1 MATVSA
7 EFHPFTYKEL
17 FVDVLADFPGL
28 DKDIRAAFVDYKST
42 GIAGGRI
49 GRDAP
54 YVWPEAA
61 FKSRLM
67 HIHLKLPPG
76 NFPENLPQIDRVC
89 RKGAPERDAVLVYVG
104 GWLEEDRYCLLAVL
118 HPDGH
123 AKAREEKLM
132 RYLAR
137 LAQKFRD
144 EN

>member
-1 MATVSA
+1 MRKVSA
-7 EFHPFTYKEL
+7 DFHPLTYKEL
-17 FVDVLADFPGL
+17 FVDVLTDFPGL
-28 DKDIRAAFVDYKST
+28 DLAILAAFIEYKAS
-42 GIAGGRI
+42 GVASGRI

-61 FKSRLM
+61 FKHKLM

-76 NFPENLPQIDRVC
+76 NFSEKLPQIDRVC
-89 RKGAPERDAVLVYVG
+89 KRGTPAKDAVLVYVG
-104 GWLEEDRYCLLAVL
+104 GSLEEDRYCLLGVL

>member
-1 MATVSA
+1 MSA
-7 EFHPFTYKEL
+7 ISVEFHPTSYKE
-17 FVDVLADFPGL
+17 FFADVLVNFPGL
-28 DKDIRAAFVDYKST
+28 DEEILRAFENYKTT
-42 GIAGGRI
+42 GVATGRI

-54 YVWPEAA
+54 YVRPEAA
-61 FKSRLM
+61 FQAKLM
-67 HIHLKLPPG
+67 HIHIKLPPG
-76 NFPENLPQIDRVC
+76 EFPPNLPQIDRVC
-89 RKGAPERDAVLVYVG
+89 RRGAPHRDAALVYVRG
-104 GWLEEDRYCLLAVL
+104 ELEENRYCLLAFL